1 MAKNKFNKNRSDD
14 KSSNAKTSST
24 NPIETD
30 NDMDK
35 PTRGIPRI

>member
-1 MAKNKFNKNRSDD
+1 MAKNKSNKNRNDD
-14 KSSNAKTSST
+14 KPSSP

>member
-1 MAKNKFNKNRSDD
+1 MAKNNFNKNRNDN
-14 KSSNAKTSST
+14 KLSNKKKAES